1 VACEIGILT
10 TLIYSALLF
19 VRGTR
24 ASPILAGLVILMIL
38 LSLLSRM
45 LGLDVMEFILMK
57 TWTFLAVGA
66 LIIFQPEI
74 RRAFA
79 ELGSQ
84 QTRLRGHH
92 KAKREKEL
100 ITVLLDAA
108 YYLANHRNGALIA
121 IEQNIG
127 TRAIAE
133 TGTYIN
139 APVSKE
145 LLASV
150 FYPNAP
156 LHDGGVIIHEGLIVA
171 AGCIFPLTQAPDL
184 SKSLGTRHRAGV
196 GITEETD
203 AVAIIV
209 SEESGAVSMAYKGRL
224 IQGVSRHRLERHLT
238 YYLVRKHLART
249 RGGLVNGIG
258 NLQKELTDDDPSE
271 LHTEKGPVN
280 L

>member
-1 VACEIGILT
+1 MVAVTPTWVASLIEFLRVACEIGILT

-145 LLASV
+145 LLSQL
-150 FYPNAP
+150 PNTVGNIYWSKVPGSTVEEA
-156 LHDGGVIIHEGLIVA
+156 LAVDLDQHKIV
-171 AGCIFPLTQAPDL
+171 L
-184 SKSLGTRHRAGV
+184 RAKA
-196 GITEETD
+196 E
-203 AVAIIV
+203 A
-209 SEESGAVSMAYKGRL
+209 
-224 IQGVSRHRLERHLT
+224 HH
-238 YYLVRKHLART
+238 VRACR
-249 RGGLVNGIG
+249 I
-258 NLQKELTDDDPSE
+258 
-271 LHTEKGPVN
+271 PVE
-280 L
+280 